1 MDDWPESAMLLDV
14 SSGEA
19 GEFDR
24 ATRAD
29 GSSGARLPW
38 PLGKLPAGARQA
50 KNSAGD
56 ARYKGLCPPGD
67 DDLHRYGFTVYALG
81 KQLAADDGTG
91 TGDAL
96 TAIREGR

>member
-29 GSSGARLPW
+29 GSSGARLPS
-38 PLGKLPAGARQA
+38 PLGKLPAGARQP

-67 DDLHRYGFTVYALG
+67 DDLHRYSRCTRSASSSPPTTEP
-81 KQLAADDGTG
+81 ARAT
-91 TGDAL
+91 
-96 TAIREGR
+96 R